1 MRLTAFVA
9 AAASVFLAT
18 RLEGAGRIAAFAGAG
33 AAVVAFA
40 LLARRHAAE
49 RERAAWEEERRRGCE
64 LGERRVLRAWESL
77 PPAPVADPDASHPF
91 ARDLDVSGHA
101 SLAQLLDTVS
111 AFPGR
116 DALAAAL
123 LAPLPSSPAQ
133 VRARQEG
140 ARELAGAREFRE
152 TLAAHAR
159 RMGDV
164 RPDQAERFLAWAEQ
178 QPSRV
183 SLPWV
188 RATAVVLPVV
198 TVLLL
203 SLHSGAII
211 TRAWWLVPVSLS
223 LLLTWWLRR
232 DTERAIRAASSRASG
247 LASHAAMLECVER
260 ATFRGPSLVAI
271 RERLGAAGGAAES
284 LADLQ
289 RTARFAE
296 ARYSPMAHGLLQALL
311 VWDVHVASRLER
323 WQARAGRHARDWLA
337 ALGELEA
344 LAAIGTLAHDNPSWC
359 WPEIADDGAPRLE
372 FTALGHPLIPD
383 AERVANDVALGPP
396 GTFLLVTGSNMSG
409 KTTLLRSVGL
419 ALVLTRAGGPVCA
432 SHARLAL
439 ADVWTS
445 IRIED
450 SLERG
455 MSLFMA
461 ELERIARVV
470 EAARGAD
477 EAGRPFVFLLDEIL
491 HGTNSA
497 ERRTAART
505 VLSHLVAARAL
516 GAITTHDLALAED
529 DALRAVATPVHFTE
543 SFSRESGGGERM
555 TFDYRLLPGIA
566 TSANALRLLAMV
578 GLGDAPADRPA
589 GRAAT

>member
-9 AAASVFLAT
+9 AASSVYLAT
-18 RLEGAGRIAAFAGAG
+18 RLEGTGRIAALVGAG
-33 AAVVAFA
+33 AALLAFV

-49 RERAAWEEERRRGCE
+49 RERAEWEEELRRGCE
-64 LGERRVLRAWESL
+64 LGERRVLRAWDRL
-77 PPAPVADPDASHPF
+77 PASPVADPDPSHPY
-91 ARDLDVSGHA
+91 ARDLDVSAHA

-116 DALAAAL
+116 GSLAGAL
-123 LAPLPSSPAQ
+123 LAPLPPTAAG

-140 ARELAGAREFRE
+140 ARELAAAREFRE

-164 RPDQAERFLAWAEQ
+164 HADQAERFLAWAEER
-178 QPSRV
+178 PSRA

-188 RATAVVLPVV
+188 RSLAVALPIGTVV
-198 TVLLL
+198 LL
-203 SLHSGAII
+203 SLHSGGMIA
-211 TRAWWLVPVSLS
+211 RAWWLATVAAA

-232 DTERAIRAASSRASG
+232 DTGRAIRAASSRASG
-247 LASHAAMLECVER
+247 LASHAAMLACVER
-260 ATFRGPSLVAI
+260 ADFRTGALAAL
-271 RERLGAAGGAAES
+271 RERLRAAGGAAES
-284 LADLQ
+284 LAELQ

-311 VWDVHVASRLER
+311 VWDVHVAARLER

-337 ALGELEA
+337 ALGELEV

-359 WPEIADDGAPRLE
+359 WPEVAEDAGARLE
-372 FTALGHPLIPD
+372 FVALGHPLIPD
-383 AERVANDVALGPP
+383 AERVTNDVSLGPP

-409 KTTLLRSVGL
+409 KTTLLRSIGL

-432 SHARLAL
+432 ARARLPL
-439 ADVWTS
+439 AEVWTS

-470 EAARGAD
+470 EAARGAGA
-477 EAGRPFVFLLDEIL
+477 AGRPFVFLLDEIL

-516 GAITTHDLALAED
+516 GAITTHDLALAEE

-543 SFSRESGGGERM
+543 SFTREPGGGERM

-578 GLGDAPADRPA
+578 GLGDAPGGPPA
-589 GRAAT
+589 SRAAT